1 MHDTQQRILQLSLSN
16 SLSDLT
22 LREIGNLV
30 GVPHPQT
37 IKHHLGQLKKRGF
50 LKTDPTTG
58 ELTSIKAGDVTLEKL
73 VNIPILGNASCGEP
87 KMFAEEHITGY
98 LKVSVSILN
107 KSLLPKIKNIF
118 AIKAYGD
125 SMNNARIPNGR
136 NSVHNIQEGDY
147 VIVDPT
153 SKNPSTGD
161 YVLSIIEGTANIKKF
176 VDDTANNQ
184 VVLISESTNDLPPIH
199 IDRTMDYLING
210 KVIQVIKAPKY

>member
-1 MHDTQQRILQLSLSN
+1 MTHG
-16 SLSDLT
+16 T
-22 LREIGNLV
+22 L
-30 GVPHPQT
+30 
-37 IKHHLGQLKKRGF
+37 
-50 LKTDPTTG
+50 D
-58 ELTSIKAGDVTLEKL
+58 
-73 VNIPILGNASCGEP
+73 
-87 KMFAEEHITGY
+87 
-98 LKVSVSILN
+98 
-107 KSLLPKIKNIF
+107 LPKIKNIF